1 MSFRDLRY
9 LTEMMRALGYPR
21 LVSLE
26 NFRQVRSSVTSM
38 QILVTLS
45 SDW

>member
-26 NFRQVRSSVTSM
+26 NFRQVRSRVTTHNSADTCDV
-38 QILVTLS
+38 I
-45 SDW
+45 